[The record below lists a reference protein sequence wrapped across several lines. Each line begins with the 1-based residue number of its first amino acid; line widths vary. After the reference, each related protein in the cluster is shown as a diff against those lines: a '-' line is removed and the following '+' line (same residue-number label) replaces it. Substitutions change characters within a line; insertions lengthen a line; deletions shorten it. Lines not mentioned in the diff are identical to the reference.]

1 MSANVVGL
9 MPESSMKRRHSLLY
23 LAPYLARHRHRLA
36 VGFLMVLLTVMAGM
50 ASPWVLKY
58 VVDSLR
64 VSLAPEKLLPVRRLD
79 PGDRAG

>member
-1 MSANVVGL
+1 

-64 VSLAPEKLLPVRRLD
+64 VSLAPEKLLPVRRHD